1 MKFLESQT
9 PTKLRGGYYTNQDVA
24 AFLTRWVLDAN
35 PVSIL
40 EPSVGDG
47 VFLGALA
54 SMGAPSL
61 KSVLACEIDAPE
73 AEKTKAQSLL
83 LPKVK
88 VDVVV
93 GDFLRWSLNHLG
105 EPYLVDGVLGN
116 PPYIRYQY
124 LREDQQQCAERI
136 FARSELPFTRHTNAW
151 VPFVVA
157 SMNHLRRGGRL
168 AMVIPA
174 EILHV
179 PHSRSLRRYLI
190 TQCSRVT
197 VIDPTELWFG
207 GVLQGVVLLLAEK
220 KHSET
225 EKSEGIGIINAP
237 SRKFLSEPPA
247 HLLAHVDWVN
257 GDSIHG
263 KWMQALLTRQERA
276 LLDEVGDSTSVRKFN
291 QLAKVD
297 VGIVTGANS
306 FFLVPDSVV
315 EEHGLQ
321 DWAHPMFGRSSHVR
335 GVIYDDDTH
344 TENKRIGLPANF
356 LWFGDVNAKEL
367 PLNVQEYIELG
378 EQQNL
383 HTRYK
388 CRIRSPWYAVPSVF
402 SAPVGMLKRSH
413 HFPRLILNRMKALT
427 TDTSYRV
434 WPKADVSAEA
444 LVASFVNSLTALSA
458 ELEGRHY
465 GGGVLELVPSEIE
478 ELIVPRPEP
487 AMALETLHAMLRKEY
502 DPDAIMAIQDRAIL
516 QSVGLTESQCDDLR
530 TAWIRLRRRRQ
541 RISDIAPD

>member
-9 PTKLRGGYYTNQDVA
+9 PTKLRGGYYTHPDIA
-24 AFLTRWVLDAN
+24 AFLARWVLDAN
-35 PVSIL
+35 PISIL
-40 EPSVGDG
+40 EPSAGDG

-61 KSVLACEIDAPE
+61 KSVFSCEIDARE

-88 VDVVV
+88 VNVVV

-105 EPYLVDGVLGN
+105 ESYLFDGVLGN

-124 LREDQQQCAERI
+124 LSEEQQQCAEGI
-136 FARSELPFTRHTNAW
+136 FARSQLTFTRHTNAW

-157 SMNHLRRGGRL
+157 SMDHLRPGGRL
-168 AMVIPA
+168 AMVIPT
-174 EILHV
+174 EILHL

-197 VIDPTELWFG
+197 VIDPTELWFD
-207 GVLQGVVLLLAEK
+207 GVLQGVILLLAEK
-220 KHSET
+220 KQSES
-225 EKSEGIGIINAP
+225 ERSEGIGIINVP
-237 SRKFLSEPPA
+237 SRRFLSEPPD
-247 HLLAHVDWVN
+247 HLLEHVDWVN

-263 KWMQALLTRQERA
+263 KWMKALLTTRERE
-276 LLDEVGDSTSVRKFN
+276 LLDEIGASGKVKKFN
-291 QLAKVD
+291 ELAKVD

-315 EEHGLQ
+315 EEHGLER
-321 DWAHPMFGRSSHVR
+321 WAHPMFGRSSHVR

-356 LWFGDVNAKEL
+356 LWFGDVNEKEL
-367 PLNVQEYIELG
+367 PVNVQKYIELG

-413 HFPRLILNRMKALT
+413 HFPRLILNRMNALT

-434 WPKADVSAEA
+434 WPKANVSAEA
-444 LVASFVNSLTALSA
+444 LGASFVNSLTALSA

-478 ELIVPRPEP
+478 ELIIPRPEP
-487 AMALETLHAMLRKEY
+487 DMALEMLHAMLRKEH

-516 QSVGLTESQCDDLR
+516 QSVGLTKTQCDDLR
-530 TAWIRLRRRRQ
+530 TAWIRLRKRRQ
-541 RISDIAPD
+541 RISDVPG